1 MIAQLTDRERRIIDI
16 LIEDSNKNITDISD
30 ELEVSKVTIR
40 NDFNSLEEKGLIVRT
55 RGGAFPAF
63 HPDIVERQKKSV
75 EEKKVIAKA
84 AAGLIKNGDTVMIDD
99 GTTTSLIP
107 KYLLGKRDIHVV
119 TNSTLVI
126 PYARVNPNLNLTLV
140 GGEFRSSS
148 EALVGSMAL
157 RDLENFHVKYALL
170 GTGGFSIEN
179 GLTTHLIE
187 GAEILRKMTEL
198 AEIKVLVAD
207 SGKYGLNGFVR
218 ILPLEDMDILVTDKN
233 FSKKH
238 KAMVEELGIEVII
251 ANN

>member
-1 MIAQLTDRERRIIDI
+1 MNDRKSNPRR
-16 LIEDSNKNITDISD
+16 
-30 ELEVSKVTIR
+30 
-40 NDFNSLEEKGLIVRT
+40 
-55 RGGAFPAF
+55 
-63 HPDIVERQKKSV
+63 Q
-75 EEKKVIAKA
+75 
-84 AAGLIKNGDTVMIDD
+84 
-99 GTTTSLIP
+99 
-107 KYLLGKRDIHVV
+107 
-119 TNSTLVI
+119 
-126 PYARVNPNLNLTLV
+126 
-140 GGEFRSSS
+140 GENR
-148 EALVGSMAL
+148 
-157 RDLENFHVKYALL
+157 R
-170 GTGGFSIEN
+170 GFSIEN